1 MTQGKNPTEL
11 LAALDKLY
19 TSSPLMKQYVDVH
32 LVYDPFDRQFNMW
45 RNVAK
50 FFARTEVRPLLSPF
64 SPSST
69 SLAQTLTPSDLLQYV
84 MMLDVDFWLCTDFR
98 SRMLD
103 SPEIMQRLKG
113 GMAAFV
119 VPAFEFHKQ
128 SDGVDP
134 LTFPSTKEVRPS
146 SPSSPCLS
154 PATEREL
161 TSSLVDDLQDL
172 VQLVRDDKIG
182 MFHKSWAPGH
192 GSTNY
197 TRYYDAKPGEV
208 YRVHGYTHS
217 YEPYVIFKKEGTPWW
232 VLLVPVSSSSRLPP
246 CTTDELI
253 LALRRVCRCD
263 ERFIGYGGNK
273 AACLFELYLSGVSF
287 YVLPDD
293 FLIHQSH
300 AYAEK
305 ARKHERKYNRK
316 LYTDFREELC
326 FRYLNLFL
334 DQIESPRAKVRARSL
349 RPSSPLAP
357 PRAPGST
364 CDWWKC
370 ADAAAVPRRTSP
382 SSARRSRASARR
394 RRATLLRPVASSRL
408 PSAHDRR
415 SPSFAPAWPT
425 WSSRPHLEAPTLAV
439 LRLAHAPSP
448 FLGVLLVLLH
458 HPRPYISPCPYPLRV
473 VPLLASFV
481 VVVGAVRRRPPSY
494 PPAPSLLGLA
504 PSFLSS
510 LPPPCATML
519 SRRQTR
525 LCARRDTLFHPSAR
539 RTTLLVRSSLS
550 LGLRSMRAWSR
561 ERGFY
566 LGREKDRISMKG
578 KQGTGRCRDPSLSLS
593 RERRRQVPGGES
605 EGPSSTALSL
615 ARQWDSH
622 GARSSTS
629 APSTERTSLRP
640 RSPRQLHR
648 PPPAPSP
655 RSAFTATPALCE
667 KPTPRRAAS
676 RASQDAHTS
685 RTRRRSAR
693 RRRQPSSPH
702 GVPRLARPRSHS
714 SQSRS

>member
-1 MTQGKNPTEL
+1 MHRQRTVKAPTSSSTVTRVAKFALSLYLLAALVYTACTLVVAPSVSFLSGGRILAPRSQVVLDSNADLANLAAAAADTSLARSAAALGGVNATGPSSSTKTTKLKHAALETAGVRAADIRQEDSSDPVWAAAEVAERKGKKSKGTYRRPDVVIDSADLVHKRMHGFDGVDWDKDQMVWHSPSADLAHSGPQADEAALAAYGSTPGEHRTLSEDEFLSLSFGSSLQPSKVIPYYYRASDPDRVDFNKDDITITTLVTSNRFTVFERLVERYRGPVSATVHVTQGKNPSEL

-50 FFARTEVRPLLSPF
+50 FFARTE
-64 SPSST
+64 
-69 SLAQTLTPSDLLQYV
+69 YV

-134 LTFPSTKEVRPS
+134 LTFPSTKE
-146 SPSSPCLS
+146 
-154 PATEREL
+154 
-161 TSSLVDDLQDL
+161 DL

-217 YEPYVIFKKEGTPWW
+217 YEPYVIFKKEGTPW
-232 VLLVPVSSSSRLPP
+232 
-246 CTTDELI
+246 
-253 LALRRVCRCD
+253 CD

-334 DQIESPRAKVRARSL
+334 DQIESPRAKNLAIECKKIKGFSTTAARYI
-349 RPSSPLAP
+349 
-357 PRAPGST
+357 
-364 CDWWKC
+364 
-370 ADAAAVPRRTSP
+370 AAAG
-382 SSARRSRASARR
+382 
-394 RRATLLRPVASSRL
+394 
-408 PSAHDRR
+408 
-415 SPSFAPAWPT
+415 
-425 WSSRPHLEAPTLAV
+425 
-439 LRLAHAPSP
+439 
-448 FLGVLLVLLH
+448 GVE
-458 HPRPYISPCPYPLRV
+458 
-473 VPLLASFV
+473 
-481 VVVGAVRRRPPSY
+481 
-494 PPAPSLLGLA
+494 
-504 PSFLSS
+504 
-510 LPPPCATML
+510 PPPK
-519 SRRQTR
+519 
-525 LCARRDTLFHPSAR
+525 
-539 RTTLLVRSSLS
+539 RS
-550 LGLRSMRAWSR
+550 
-561 ERGFY
+561 
-566 LGREKDRISMKG
+566 
-578 KQGTGRCRDPSLSLS
+578 
-593 RERRRQVPGGES
+593 
-605 EGPSSTALSL
+605 
-615 ARQWDSH
+615 
-622 GARSSTS
+622 
-629 APSTERTSLRP
+629 
-640 RSPRQLHR
+640 
-648 PPPAPSP
+648 
-655 RSAFTATPALCE
+655 
-667 KPTPRRAAS
+667 
-676 RASQDAHTS
+676 
-685 RTRRRSAR
+685 
-693 RRRQPSSPH
+693 
-702 GVPRLARPRSHS
+702 
-714 SQSRS
+714 

>member
-1 MTQGKNPTEL
+1 MHRQQRTAKATTPSSTVARVAKFTLSLYLLAALVYTACTLVLAPSVSYLSGGRILAPRSQVVLDSKADLANLAAASLAGSAQALDGTNNATGSAASTKTTKLKHAALETAGVRAADIRQEDSSDPVWAAAEVAERKGKKSKSTYRRPDVVIDSADLVHKRMHGFDGVDWDKDQMVWHAPSADLAHSGPQADEAALAAYGSTPGEHRTLSEDEFLSLSFGSSLQPSKVIPYYYRASDPDRVDFNKDDITITTLVTSNRFTVFERLVERYRGPVSATVHVTQGKNPSEL

-50 FFARTEVRPLLSPF
+50 FFARTE
-64 SPSST
+64 
-69 SLAQTLTPSDLLQYV
+69 YV

-134 LTFPSTKEVRPS
+134 LTFPSTKE
-146 SPSSPCLS
+146 
-154 PATEREL
+154 
-161 TSSLVDDLQDL
+161 DL

-217 YEPYVIFKKEGTPWW
+217 YEPYVIFKKEGTPW
-232 VLLVPVSSSSRLPP
+232 
-246 CTTDELI
+246 
-253 LALRRVCRCD
+253 CD

-334 DQIESPRAKVRARSL
+334 DQIESPRAKNLAIECKKIKGFSTTAARYI
-349 RPSSPLAP
+349 
-357 PRAPGST
+357 
-364 CDWWKC
+364 
-370 ADAAAVPRRTSP
+370 AAAGGVESP
-382 SSARRSRASARR
+382 PKRS
-394 RRATLLRPVASSRL
+394 
-408 PSAHDRR
+408 
-415 SPSFAPAWPT
+415 
-425 WSSRPHLEAPTLAV
+425 
-439 LRLAHAPSP
+439 
-448 FLGVLLVLLH
+448 
-458 HPRPYISPCPYPLRV
+458 
-473 VPLLASFV
+473 
-481 VVVGAVRRRPPSY
+481 
-494 PPAPSLLGLA
+494 
-504 PSFLSS
+504 
-510 LPPPCATML
+510 
-519 SRRQTR
+519 
-525 LCARRDTLFHPSAR
+525 
-539 RTTLLVRSSLS
+539 
-550 LGLRSMRAWSR
+550 
-561 ERGFY
+561 
-566 LGREKDRISMKG
+566 
-578 KQGTGRCRDPSLSLS
+578 
-593 RERRRQVPGGES
+593 
-605 EGPSSTALSL
+605 
-615 ARQWDSH
+615 
-622 GARSSTS
+622 
-629 APSTERTSLRP
+629 
-640 RSPRQLHR
+640 
-648 PPPAPSP
+648 
-655 RSAFTATPALCE
+655 
-667 KPTPRRAAS
+667 
-676 RASQDAHTS
+676 
-685 RTRRRSAR
+685 
-693 RRRQPSSPH
+693 
-702 GVPRLARPRSHS
+702 
-714 SQSRS
+714 

>member
-1 MTQGKNPTEL
+1 MHRQRPPKATTPSSTVARVAKFSLSLYLLAAIVYTACSLVLAPSVSFLSGGRILAPRSQVVLDGTAPDLANLVVAAADNSLAGSAAASATGSSSSSSSKTTKLKHAALETAGVRAADIRQEDSSDPVWAAAEVAERKGKKSKGTYRRPDVVIDSADLVHKRMHGFEGVDWDKDQMIWHPPAADLAHSGPLADEAALAAYGSTPGEHRTLSEDEFLSLSFGSSLQPSKVIPYYYRASDPDRVDFNKDDITITTLVTSNRFTVFERLVERYRGPVSATVHVTQGKNPSEL

-50 FFARTEVRPLLSPF
+50 FFARTE
-64 SPSST
+64 
-69 SLAQTLTPSDLLQYV
+69 YV

-134 LTFPSTKEVRPS
+134 LTFPSTKE
-146 SPSSPCLS
+146 
-154 PATEREL
+154 
-161 TSSLVDDLQDL
+161 DL

-217 YEPYVIFKKEGTPWW
+217 YEPYVIFKKEGTPW
-232 VLLVPVSSSSRLPP
+232 
-246 CTTDELI
+246 
-253 LALRRVCRCD
+253 CD

-334 DQIESPRAKVRARSL
+334 DQIESPRAKNLAIECKKIKGFSTTAARYI
-349 RPSSPLAP
+349 
-357 PRAPGST
+357 
-364 CDWWKC
+364 
-370 ADAAAVPRRTSP
+370 AAAG
-382 SSARRSRASARR
+382 
-394 RRATLLRPVASSRL
+394 
-408 PSAHDRR
+408 
-415 SPSFAPAWPT
+415 
-425 WSSRPHLEAPTLAV
+425 
-439 LRLAHAPSP
+439 
-448 FLGVLLVLLH
+448 GVE
-458 HPRPYISPCPYPLRV
+458 
-473 VPLLASFV
+473 
-481 VVVGAVRRRPPSY
+481 
-494 PPAPSLLGLA
+494 
-504 PSFLSS
+504 
-510 LPPPCATML
+510 PPPK
-519 SRRQTR
+519 
-525 LCARRDTLFHPSAR
+525 
-539 RTTLLVRSSLS
+539 
-550 LGLRSMRAWSR
+550 RA
-561 ERGFY
+561 
-566 LGREKDRISMKG
+566 
-578 KQGTGRCRDPSLSLS
+578 
-593 RERRRQVPGGES
+593 
-605 EGPSSTALSL
+605 
-615 ARQWDSH
+615 
-622 GARSSTS
+622 
-629 APSTERTSLRP
+629 
-640 RSPRQLHR
+640 
-648 PPPAPSP
+648 
-655 RSAFTATPALCE
+655 
-667 KPTPRRAAS
+667 
-676 RASQDAHTS
+676 
-685 RTRRRSAR
+685 
-693 RRRQPSSPH
+693 
-702 GVPRLARPRSHS
+702 
-714 SQSRS
+714 